1 MNTDITVKDNK
12 DNKFKINIDEVIDKL
27 YYDEIS
33 LIDDK
38 DDNNKKIISEYEGK
52 IPLYDIYTSNLYL
65 IHPSNLFKRINYN
78 HYRFPTEKLLNELE
92 KDINKLK
99 KTEKNDVLI
108 NKKIKKFNLM
118 KDFLSNFDLKIL
130 EDTFYRTMYKNSPE
144 LGKNLLFCKRPS
156 FNKFIHNSKP
166 YYSKT
171 EIINMSLNMGKTLDI
186 NKLNEKNID
195 ELCDFVK
202 NNDIKSEILLNHQK
216 HIVNNDMLGLI
227 QYYTVQGSAN
237 LNSYLRNSNFSH
249 HENLIYNKII
259 MNLWKLCNTAP
270 EFDTNYIVYR
280 FIKEDTFI
288 SNIKIGDIYQD
299 ISFMSTTRDA
309 FYRADTY
316 SFGFILMKIHI
327 PKNKKGVGL
336 CLETCSHFPEEQEI
350 IFPPGTKLK
359 LISKDEN
366 TVYYH
371 TDINFTSKVKT
382 KYEFE
387 WVGLDEPVINNVKK
401 DNLQTIN
408 FLDKQLDK
416 SLSLTERI
424 KRFSNNLSSNSQCE
438 IQIKNKKF
446 TIIAEKYNSLNAYK
460 NFYGIKTE
468 NGFSLYCIYE
478 NYLLFFMEIGMLN
491 NLEEL
496 HFNYYVRYN
505 TLNKEEIIKSGDMIH
520 LIASVAY
527 YFALDRV
534 IIYSEY
540 KPCLTFN
547 INKSQRDV
555 NSKLENKLQDDL
567 SLEEYTGNYCE
578 DFYLYLKSNKKR
590 FFDDDILEL
599 ELTPAFSFYDLDY
612 LKNININSFFTKED
626 DELYQI
632 YNKYYILENKESMLS
647 DYLIWIIENKCYLID
662 KFIKK
667 LSMEIYSN
675 INPFKRDMYIFTY
688 QNYLYNRGKINAF
701 HSYYELGISERDNSL
716 TKTDEFKKINN
727 MIRD

>member
-1 MNTDITVKDNK
+1 METTITVEDIK
-12 DNKFKINIDEVIDKL
+12 
-27 YYDEIS
+27 
-33 LIDDK
+33 
-38 DDNNKKIISEYEGK
+38 NNKKIKLNIEEVIEKLYYNEIDLDKKYKENISNYEGK

-65 IHPSNLFKRINYN
+65 IHPSNLFKRISYN

-92 KDINKLK
+92 KDINKFK
-99 KTEKNDVLI
+99 KENKDDILI

-171 EIINMSLNMGKTLDI
+171 EIINMSLNMGKTFDI
-186 NKLNEKNID
+186 NKLNDKNID
-195 ELCDFVK
+195 ELCEFIK
-202 NNDIKSEILLNHQK
+202 NNDINSEILLEHQK

-237 LNSYLRNSNFSH
+237 LNAYLRNSSFSH
-249 HENLIYNKII
+249 HENIVYNKII

-270 EFDTNYIVYR
+270 VFDKEYIVYR
-280 FIKEDTFI
+280 FIKEDSFLN
-288 SNIKIGDIYQD
+288 NIKIGDTYEEV
-299 ISFMSTTRDA
+299 SFMSTTRDA
-309 FYRADTY
+309 FYRSDTY
-316 SFGFILMKIHI
+316 TFGFILMKIHI
-327 PKNKKGVGL
+327 PKNKKGVAL
-336 CLETCSHFPEEQEI
+336 CLEACSHFPEEQEI

-366 TVYYH
+366 TVYYN

-387 WVGLDEPVINNVKK
+387 WVGLDEPIINNVKK
-401 DNLQTIN
+401 DKLNTIN

-438 IQIKNKKF
+438 VEIKDKSNNKNKNF
-446 TIIAEKYNSLNAYK
+446 IIIGEKYNSLGAYK

-468 NGFSLYCIYE
+468 NGFSLYCIYD
-478 NYLLFFMEIGMLN
+478 NYLLFFMEIGMVN
-491 NLEEL
+491 NIEEL

-505 TLNKEEIIKSGDMIH
+505 TLNKEEIIKTGDMIH
-520 LIASVAY
+520 LIASIAY

-547 INKSQRDV
+547 INKSQRDE
-555 NSKLENKLQDDL
+555 NNKLQDDM

-612 LKNININSFFTKED
+612 LKTLNDNNFFTKED

-632 YNKYYILENKESMLS
+632 YNKYYILENKKNTIS
-647 DYLIWIIENKCYLID
+647 DYFIWIIENKCYLID

-667 LSMEIYSN
+667 LSMNIYSN

-701 HSYYELGISERDNSL
+701 HSYYELDITERDNIII
-716 TKTDEFKKINN
+716 KTDEFKKIN
-727 MIRD
+727 MMVRD

>member
-1 MNTDITVKDNK
+1 METTIIVKDNNDK
-12 DNKFKINIDEVIDKL
+12 KVKLKIEEVIDKL
-27 YYDEIS
+27 YFNEIS
-33 LIDDK
+33 LLDDM
-38 DDNNKKIISEYEGK
+38 NKKIISEYEGK

-65 IHPSNLFKRINYN
+65 IHPNNLFKRINYN

-92 KDINKLK
+92 KDINKLEKSK
-99 KTEKNDVLI
+99 KSDILI
-108 NKKIKKFNLM
+108 NKKVKKFKLM

-171 EIINMSLNMGKTLDI
+171 EIINMSLNMGKTFDVS
-186 NKLNEKNID
+186 KLTEKNID
-195 ELCDFVK
+195 ELCEFVK
-202 NNDIKSEILLNHQK
+202 NNDINSEILLEHQK
-216 HIVNNDMLGLI
+216 HIINNDMLGLI
-227 QYYTVQGSAN
+227 QYYTIQGSAN
-237 LNSYLRNSNFSH
+237 LNSYLRNPSFSH
-249 HENLIYNKII
+249 HENIIYNKII
-259 MNLWKLCNTAP
+259 MNLWNLCNTAP
-270 EFDTNYIVYR
+270 DFDKNYIVYR
-280 FIKEDTFI
+280 FIKDDTFLN
-288 SNIKIGDIYQD
+288 NIKINDIYQD
-299 ISFMSTTRDA
+299 VSFMSTTRDA
-309 FYRADTY
+309 FYRSDTY

-327 PKNKKGVGL
+327 PKNKKGVAL
-336 CLETCSHFPEEQEI
+336 CLEACSHFPEEQEI

-359 LISKDEN
+359 LINKDEN

-371 TDINFTSKVKT
+371 TDINLTSKIKT

-387 WVGLDEPVINNVKK
+387 WVGLEEPVINNVKK
-401 DNLQTIN
+401 DKLNIIN

-424 KRFSNNLSSNSQCE
+424 KRFSLNLSSNSQCE
-438 IQIKNKKF
+438 VEINNKDNKKKNF
-446 TIIAEKYNSLNAYK
+446 TIIAEKYNSLGAYK

-468 NGFSLYCIYE
+468 NGFSLYCIYD
-478 NYLLFFMEIGMLN
+478 NYLLFFMEIGMVN
-491 NLEEL
+491 NIEEL

-505 TLNKEEIIKSGDMIH
+505 TLNKEEIIKTSDMIH
-520 LIASVAY
+520 LIASIAY

-547 INKSQRDV
+547 INKSQRD
-555 NSKLENKLQDDL
+555 NNNELDNDM
-567 SLEEYTGNYCE
+567 SLEEYMGNYCE

-590 FFDDDILEL
+590 FFDDDILEI

-612 LKNININSFFTKED
+612 LKSLNDKNFFIKED

-632 YNKYYILENKESMLS
+632 YNKYYIIEHKDSKIS
-647 DYLIWIIENKCYLID
+647 DYFVWIIENKCYLID

-667 LSMEIYSN
+667 LSMNIYSN

-701 HSYYELGISERDNSL
+701 HSYYDLEIGERDNIII
-716 TKTDEFKKINN
+716 KTDEFKKINM

>member
-1 MNTDITVKDNK
+1 METTIIVKDNNDK
-12 DNKFKINIDEVIDKL
+12 KVKLKIEEVIEKL
-27 YYDEIS
+27 YYNEIS
-33 LIDDK
+33 LLNDM
-38 DDNNKKIISEYEGK
+38 NKKVISEYEDK

-65 IHPSNLFKRINYN
+65 IHSNNLFKRINYN
-78 HYRFPTEKLLNELE
+78 HYRFPNEKLLNELE
-92 KDINKLK
+92 KDINKLEKSK
-99 KTEKNDVLI
+99 KSDILI
-108 NKKIKKFNLM
+108 NKKVKKFKLM
-118 KDFLSNFDLKIL
+118 KEFLSNFDLKIL

-171 EIINMSLNMGKTLDI
+171 EIINMSKNMGKTFEI
-186 NKLNEKNID
+186 NKLSEKDID
-195 ELCDFVK
+195 NLCEFVK
-202 NNDIKSEILLNHQK
+202 NNDINSEILLEHQK
-216 HIVNNDMLGLI
+216 HIINNDMLGLI
-227 QYYTVQGSAN
+227 QYYTIQGSAN
-237 LNSYLRNSNFSH
+237 LNSYLRNSSFSH
-249 HENLIYNKII
+249 YENKIYNRII
-259 MNLWKLCNTAP
+259 MNLWDLCNTAP
-270 EFDTNYIVYR
+270 SFDKDYIVYR
-280 FIKEDTFI
+280 FIKQDEFLN
-288 SNIKIGDIYQD
+288 NIQVGDIYQEE
-299 ISFMSTTRDA
+299 SFMSTTRDA
-309 FYRADTY
+309 FYRSDTY

-327 PKNKKGVGL
+327 PKNKNGIL
-336 CLETCSHFPEEQEI
+336 CLEACSHFPEEQEI

-366 TVYYH
+366 TVYYN

-424 KRFSNNLSSNSQCE
+424 KRFSNKLSSNSQCE
-438 IQIKNKKF
+438 IEIKNKKF
-446 TIIAEKYNSLNAYK
+446 TVIAEKYNSLNAYK

-468 NGFSLYCIYE
+468 SGFSLYCIYD
-478 NYLLFFMEIGMLN
+478 NYLLFFMEIGMVN
-491 NLEEL
+491 NIEEL

-505 TLNKEEIIKSGDMIH
+505 TLNKEEIIKTSDMIH
-520 LIASVAY
+520 LIASIAY

-540 KPCLTFN
+540 KPCLSFN
-547 INKSQRDV
+547 INKLQRDD
-555 NSKLENKLQDDL
+555 NSKLQNNLEDDM
-567 SLEEYTGNYCE
+567 SLEEYIGNYCE

-612 LKNININSFFTKED
+612 LKNINDKNFFTKED

-632 YNKYYILENKESMLS
+632 YNKYYIIENKNTTLS

-667 LSMEIYSN
+667 LSMDIYSN

-701 HSYYELGISERDNSL
+701 HSYYELEIGERDNIL
-716 TKTDEFKKINN
+716 IKTDEFKKINM